1 MKRALL
7 ILIAF
12 NICFISKAQ
21 WVESSCDAP
30 DSIKN
35 LYLEDAKRLAVRL
48 YPNCGII
55 IPEYIYHPILNLLLA
70 VYNAGDLPARDLVV
84 NTYNIHTLPRPVM
97 HEMLIKVDTS
107 YNWVK
112 QWEKGENLTGNPD
125 IDTLMI
131 KYDLELKH
139 FYNWRIGQYV
149 LIRAINALNLD
160 PLIKLFSSIKGV
172 LIAGPNSALGDG
184 NDIEF
189 DGYRLIYSYGS
200 GDCPAGCI
208 GRTYWAFQVSPGCSV
223 SYAGSWSYP
232 LIVDAGKDTSICYG
246 SSVNLNVSAS
256 NGAEP
261 YTMFWNTGDTGPSI
275 TVNPLNSTTYFVTV
289 TDAYGRIAIDE
300 VSVDVYSLPPI
311 DLGADTAIC
320 KVDTITLNAGDG
332 FKNYKWNNG
341 SENQTLNVNTSGEY
355 HVTVTDEN
363 NCSNSDTIK
372 ITVHQL
378 PLVDLG
384 RDTAFCEGNNIIL
397 DAGDNFIEYSWN
409 NGSRNQTLIV
419 NQSGKYYVVVK
430 DENTCSNSDTIKITV
445 HQLPLVDLGRDTT
458 ICINDEIT
466 LNAGSNYSVYQWNND
481 STNQTY
487 TINGSF
493 VGIGEHKYSV
503 TVTDKNNCSNSD
515 TITIIVKNM
524 IGSIEKTSE
533 SPVIK
538 LYPNPTNSIINI
550 DFVSKNQ
557 TKISLS
563 IVNIEGKVIYS
574 KDFEININHFTEILD
589 LSNFP
594 KGLYFIKFQDD
605 TFFELK
611 KVILF

>member
-21 WVESSCDAP
+21 WVESSCVAP

-35 LYLEDAKRLAVRL
+35 LYLEDAKRLAVRY
-48 YPNCGII
+48 YPNSGII
-55 IPEYIYHPILNLLLA
+55 IPENIYLNILDLLLA
-70 VYNAGDLPARDLVV
+70 VYNSVDLPARDLVV
-84 NTYNIHTLPRPVM
+84 ETYNIHTFPRPVM

-107 YNWVK
+107 YSWVK

-131 KYDLELKH
+131 TYNLELKR

-149 LIRAINALNLD
+149 LIRAINALNLN
-160 PLIKLFSSIKGV
+160 PLIKLFNSIQGV
-172 LIAGPNSALGDG
+172 LYAGPNSALGDG

-189 DGYRLIYSYGS
+189 DGYRLIYSYGY
-200 GDCPAGCI
+200 GDCPAGCL
-208 GRTYWAFQVSPGCSV
+208 GRTYWAFQVGLECSV

-232 LIVDAGKDTSICYG
+232 LIVDAGKDKSICYG

-256 NGAEP
+256 NGIAP

-289 TDAYGRIAIDE
+289 TDAVGRIAIDE
-300 VSVDVYSLPPI
+300 VSVDVYSLPSI

-320 KVDTITLNAGDG
+320 NEDTITLNAGDG
-332 FKNYKWNNG
+332 FKNYKWNNS
-341 SENQTLNVNTSGEY
+341 SENQKLNVNTSGEY
-355 HVTVTDEN
+355 YVTVTDEN
-363 NCSNSDTIK
+363 NCSNSDTIN
-372 ITVHQL
+372 IT
-378 PLVDLG
+378 
-384 RDTAFCEGNNIIL
+384 F
-397 DAGDNFIEYSWN
+397 
-409 NGSRNQTLIV
+409 
-419 NQSGKYYVVVK
+419 
-430 DENTCSNSDTIKITV
+430 

-458 ICINDEIT
+458 IYTNDEIT
-466 LNAGSNYSVYQWNND
+466 LNAGSNYSVYQWNNG
-481 STNQTY
+481 STNQTF
-487 TINGSF
+487 TINGSL
-493 VGIGEHKYSV
+493 VVIGEHKYSV

-515 TITIIVKNM
+515 TITIIVKNTT
-524 IGSIEKTSE
+524 GSFE
-533 SPVIK
+533 IK
-538 LYPNPTNSIINI
+538 LYPNPANSIINI
-550 DFVSKNQ
+550 DFVTKNQ

-563 IVNIEGKVIYS
+563 VVNIEGKVIYS
-574 KDFEININHFTEILD
+574 KNFEIDINHFPEILD

-594 KGLYFIKFQDD
+594 KGLYLIKFQGD

>member
-12 NICFISKAQ
+12 NICFTSKAQ
-21 WVESSCDAP
+21 WVESSCTAP

-35 LYLEDAKRLAVRL
+35 LYLEDSKRLAVRL
-48 YPNCGII
+48 YPYFGII
-55 IPEYIYHPILNLLLA
+55 IPDEAYLPILDLLLA
-70 VYNAGDLPARDLVV
+70 VYNAVDLPARDLVV
-84 NTYNIHTLPRPVM
+84 DTYNIHTFPRPEM
-97 HEMLIKVDTS
+97 HQMLIKVDTS
-107 YNWVK
+107 YSWVK
-112 QWEKGENLTGNPD
+112 QWGKGEDLTGNPD

-131 KYDLELKH
+131 TYDLELKSFH
-139 FYNWRIGQYV
+139 NWSIGTYV
-149 LIRAINALNLD
+149 VIRAINALNLG
-160 PLIKLFSSIKGV
+160 PLIKLFNSIQGV

-189 DGYRLIYSYGS
+189 DGYRLVYSYGF
-200 GDCPAGCI
+200 GDCPAGCL
-208 GRTYWAFQVSPGCSV
+208 GRTYWAFQLGSECSV

-232 LIVDAGKDTSICYG
+232 LIVDAGKDTSTCYG

-256 NGAEP
+256 NGIAP

-275 TVNPLNSTTYFVTV
+275 TVNPLKSTTYFVTV
-289 TDAYGRIAIDE
+289 TDADGRIAVDE
-300 VSVDVYSLPPI
+300 VSVDVYSLP
-311 DLGADTAIC
+311 
-320 KVDTITLNAGDG
+320 
-332 FKNYKWNNG
+332 
-341 SENQTLNVNTSGEY
+341 S
-355 HVTVTDEN
+355 
-363 NCSNSDTIK
+363 
-372 ITVHQL
+372 
-378 PLVDLG
+378 VDLG
-384 RDTAFCEGNNIIL
+384 RDTAFCEGSNIIL
-397 DAGDNFIEYSWN
+397 DAGDNFIDYSWN
-409 NGSRNQTLIV
+409 NGSKNQTLNV
-419 NQSGKYYVVVK
+419 NNSGEYHVTVE
-430 DENTCSNSDTIKITV
+430 DENKCSNSDTINITV
-445 HQLPLVDLGRDTT
+445 LQLPLVDLGRDTT
-458 ICINDEIT
+458 IYTNNEIT

-487 TINGSF
+487 TINGSL

-515 TITIIVKNM
+515 TITIIVINI

-550 DFVSKNQ
+550 DFVTKNQ

-563 IVNIEGKVIYS
+563 VVNIEGKVIYS

-594 KGLYFIKFQDD
+594 KGIYFIKFQSD

-611 KVILF
+611 RVILF